1 MSRFRV
7 RLTTVDGRVLQWV
20 KAGQIHSLDERL
32 APIWIANFKPA
43 MFQVAA
49 DGQLVPRGTPA
60 AVDVV
65 AWDLEAVTPD

>member
-7 RLTTVDGRVLQWV
+7 RLTTADGRIRHWV

-43 MFQVAA
+43 MFQVAD
-49 DGQLVPRGTPA
+49 DGQLVPRGTPG

-65 AWDLEAVTPD
+65 AWDLEEVVI